1 MKNLIT
7 ITLSLLAINLSI
19 AQTTVPNGD
28 FENWTDQYHI
38 QYWDGLNYD
47 GGFINFHT
55 FLRTDDAHS
64 GNYAA
69 QVQTINNSII
79 GILPGI
85 AFTGNI
91 DFNPSTFEYTFKV
104 GVPVQGRPSGLNGF
118 FKYSPSGGDSLA
130 LVVGMF
136 KWNQE
141 ENDLDSIGGGFFF
154 TSGTVNSYTGF
165 TIPIQYFFPDL
176 EADTMYVMMF
186 SSLDANHAG
195 STLKVDDLTLSI
207 GTIGIGEQQDS
218 PSILV
223 FPNPSS
229 GYLQVK
235 YTGQYQQSR
244 LVISDL
250 MGRIMLDRT
259 FNTELHIDL
268 PCEMADGIY
277 FARIIQAGITMKTEK
292 LVVRR

>member
-1 MKNLIT
+1 MKNFFTISLI
-7 ITLSLLAINLSI
+7 LLAVQFAM

-38 QYWDGLNYD
+38 QNWDGLNYD

-55 FLRTDDAHS
+55 FQRTDDAHS

-69 QVQTINNSII
+69 QVQTIDNSIV

-91 DFNPSTFEYTFKV
+91 DINPSTFEYTFNV

-118 FKYSPSGGDSLA
+118 FKYSPSGGDSMA
-130 LVVGMF
+130 IVVGMF
-136 KWNQE
+136 RWNQE
-141 ENDLDSIGGGFFF
+141 ENDLDSIGGGFFY
-154 TSGTVNSYTGF
+154 TSGAVNNYTSF
-165 TIPIQYFFPDL
+165 TIPIQYFFPDV

-186 SSLDANHAG
+186 SSLDAYHAG
-195 STLKVDDLTLSI
+195 STLKVDDLTLSY
-207 GTIGIGEQQDS
+207 GTIGIGEQTVS
-218 PSILV
+218 PCCSI

-235 YTGQYQQSR
+235 YPGYNRQSR

-250 MGRIMLDRT
+250 TGRTMLDRT
-259 FNTELHIDL
+259 FCSEFNTNL
-268 PCEMADGIY
+268 PCEMIDGIY
-277 FARIIQAGITMKTEK
+277 FVRIIQAGITVNTEK